1 MIKKL
6 RRKFI
11 LIAIGSMLA
20 VLVLIMGTVNIV
32 SYRRVV
38 DNADSMTK
46 MLSDNNGSFTT
57 VVKQEEPVDEPTNSH
72 KDPEMKE
79 FSPETPYQTR
89 FFSVKMDAD
98 GTIEA
103 VNMESIAAI
112 SEEIAA
118 EYAKEAAENQNE
130 KGFVDIYRYRVTD
143 NGDSKL
149 LMFVDCRDELNTFHN
164 FLLVSILMSAVGLL
178 GVFILVV
185 IFSRYVFRPVIE
197 SYEKQKQFI
206 TDASHEIKTPLTI
219 IDANTEV
226 LEMEQGENAWT
237 VSTKKQIKRL
247 TSLTKQM
254 ISLSRM
260 DEEGDLIEKEQFCL
274 SDSVA
279 ESTAAFE
286 GPATTSGKVLTCQIE
301 EGIYY
306 LGNERK
312 IRQLVSLLVDNAVK
326 YSAGVGNIVVS
337 LNRKGKKIQMKVV
350 NDASEL
356 PIGSLDMLFERFY
369 RMDAS
374 RNSATGGS
382 GIGLSAAKAIA
393 QAHKGKIE
401 AHSYDG
407 QSLTITVSL

>member
-6 RRKFI
+6 RRNFI
-11 LIAIGSMLA
+11 LTATGSTMA
-20 VLVLIMGTVNIV
+20 VLIVIMGTVNIV
-32 SYRRVV
+32 SYQRLVY
-38 DNADSMTK
+38 NADLLTK
-46 MLSDNNGSFTT
+46 MLSDNNGSFAGELRD
-57 VVKQEEPVDEPTNSH
+57 QPPNERR
-72 KDPEMKE
+72 DPEMKR

-89 FFSVKMDAD
+89 FFSIKMDSD
-98 GTIEA
+98 GKIEA

-112 SEEIAA
+112 SEETAA
-118 EYAKEAAENQNE
+118 EYAQEAVVNQKER
-130 KGFVDIYRYRVTD
+130 GFVDIYRYRITA
-143 NGDSKL
+143 NGSSNL
-149 LMFVDCRDELNTFHN
+149 LMFVDCREDMNTFYN
-164 FLLVSILMSAVGLL
+164 FLMASILMSAVGLL

-185 IFSRYVFRPVIE
+185 FFSRNIFKPVAE

-237 VSTKKQIKRL
+237 ISTRKQIKRL
-247 TSLTKQM
+247 ISLTEQM

-260 DEEGDLIEKEQFCL
+260 DEGGDIAEKERFCL

-286 GPATTSGKVLTCQIE
+286 GPAATSGKRLTWQIE
-301 EGIYY
+301 EEIYY
-306 LGNERK
+306 FGNERM

-326 YSAGVGNIVVS
+326 YSAGAGNIVVT
-337 LNRKGKKIQMKVV
+337 LYQKGKKIEIKVA
-350 NDASEL
+350 NDAREL
-356 PIGSLDMLFERFY
+356 PVGNLDVLFERFY

-382 GIGLSAAKAIA
+382 GIGLSAAKVIV

-401 AHSYDG
+401 ARSSEG
-407 QSLTITVSL
+407 ESFAIFVTL